1 MVQKVLH
8 SLQTNMLSK
17 SKANFYCVCKG
28 TSILHWPLILKSQQ
42 NRNALL
48 TRPGIEK
55 RYFQLTGDILLAAGT
70 VAYLGY
76 FPHEERQKEIVKWQE
91 RAKQLN
97 VPFSEDYSLQ
107 GSLGNQI
114 TIQVI
119 LSLDKASTGMHM
131 SSKKATIQQ
140 NSLTNFLAV
149 RCISLVLY
157 NLIKTLHFIFI

>member
-1 MVQKVLH
+1 M
-8 SLQTNMLSK
+8 S
-17 SKANFYCVCKG
+17 
-28 TSILHWPLILKSQQ
+28 
-42 NRNALL
+42 
-48 TRPGIEK
+48 TRPVMEQ

-114 TIQVI
+114 TIQV
-119 LSLDKASTGMHM
+119 LMSLGNVVTG
-131 SSKKATIQQ
+131 K
-140 NSLTNFLAV
+140 NSHKVKLGGK
-149 RCISLVLY
+149 SLC
-157 NLIKTLHFIFI
+157 

>member
-1 MVQKVLH
+1 MI
-8 SLQTNMLSK
+8 QTFIVFVKN
-17 SKANFYCVCKG
+17 G
-28 TSILHWPLILKSQQ
+28 TCILHLIVKSQQ
-42 NRNALL
+42 NINALL
-48 TRPGIEK
+48 TRPAIEK

-131 SSKKATIQQ
+131 SSNK
-140 NSLTNFLAV
+140 
-149 RCISLVLY
+149 
-157 NLIKTLHFIFI
+157 